1 MRILIVEDNRS
12 HADLLSDGL
21 TKIRDGDVVRLRSE
35 REFLEAWE
43 MIEKEPP
50 HVALIDVMLRWDIPR
65 PDPISPPEGG
75 DIYDAG
81 IRCMRK
87 MKESEKTAHVPI
99 ILYSVVSK
107 PDLEH
112 LIPKLPDGVTYMEKT
127 SDISSVVSLIRE
139 VTSAARSQR

>member
-21 TKIRDGDVVRLRSE
+21 TKIRDADVVRLRSE
-35 REFLEAWE
+35 REFREAWNT
-43 MIEKEPP
+43 IEIEPP
-50 HVALIDVMLRWDIPR
+50 DVALIDVMLRWDVPRLDPIPR
-65 PDPISPPEGG
+65 PEGG

-81 IRCMRK
+81 IRCMRQ

-112 LIPKLPDGVTYMEKT
+112 LIPKLPGGVTYMEKT
-127 SDISSVVSLIRE
+127 SDIASVVSLIRN
-139 VTSAARSQR
+139 VTSAARSPR